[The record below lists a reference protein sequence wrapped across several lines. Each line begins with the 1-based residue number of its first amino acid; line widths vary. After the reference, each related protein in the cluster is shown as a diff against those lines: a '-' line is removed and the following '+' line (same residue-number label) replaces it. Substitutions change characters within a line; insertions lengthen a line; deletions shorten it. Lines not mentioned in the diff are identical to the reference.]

1 MTILITGIQGF
12 VGSNLVDALKGQHEL
27 YGLDIDLSPIDG
39 VKDIYEWSRISSLPE
54 VDVVIHLAG
63 KAHDVNNKALAE
75 EYFQVN
81 TKLTQQ
87 IFDWFLT
94 TKAKK
99 FIFFSSVKAVAN
111 SVPDVMLT
119 EDVMPQP
126 VGPYAESKRKAEEY
140 ILSRF
145 DVNKH
150 PERVNKFV
158 YILRPSM
165 IHGKGNKGNL
175 NLLYAF
181 VRKGFAWPL
190 GAFENKRSFTSVA
203 NLIFIVSALIEKNVQ
218 SGVYHVSDD
227 EALSTTEIILI
238 ISEVLSKP
246 IKILHIHPSV
256 IRWAARIGTMLH
268 LPFNSSRLNK
278 LTENYIVSNNKIKQA
293 LQIEILPVR
302 AVDGMKK
309 TIKSFSL

>member
-12 VGSNLVDALKGQHEL
+12 VGSNLVNALKGQHEL
-27 YGLDIDLSPIDG
+27 YGLDIDLSPING
-39 VKDIYEWSRISSLPE
+39 VKDIYEWSRLSSLPE

-63 KAHDVNNKALAE
+63 KAHDVNNRALAE

-99 FIFFSSVKAVAN
+99 FIFFSSVKAVAD
-111 SVPDVMLT
+111 SVPDIMLA
-119 EDVMPQP
+119 EDAIPQP
-126 VGPYAESKRKAEEY
+126 VGPYGESKRKAEEY

-150 PERVNKFV
+150 PDEVNKFV

-175 NLLYAF
+175 NLLYT
-181 VRKGFAWPL
+181 FA
-190 GAFENKRSFTSVA
+190 RSGPWGH
-203 NLIFIVSALIEKNVQ
+203 LK
-218 SGVYHVSDD
+218 
-227 EALSTTEIILI
+227 
-238 ISEVLSKP
+238 
-246 IKILHIHPSV
+246 IKDH
-256 IRWAARIGTMLH
+256 LH
-268 LPFNSSRLNK
+268 LWL
-278 LTENYIVSNNKIKQA
+278 I
-293 LQIEILPVR
+293 
-302 AVDGMKK
+302 
-309 TIKSFSL
+309 